1 MESTSA
7 GRGSLRGQGRGGT
20 HPLLVGAGANSISEV
35 DTMAA
40 GRSDMGIDIVAACDR
55 AKNWVTFKNGDAV
68 LVGKLLQSD
77 ATGPE
82 D

>member
-1 MESTSA
+1 
-7 GRGSLRGQGRGGT
+7 
-20 HPLLVGAGANSISEV
+20 
-35 DTMAA
+35 MAA
-40 GRSDMGIDIVAACDR
+40 GRSDMGIDIVASCDR

-82 D
+82 ERRTTR